1 MSKVNIKDLFA
12 SAKKVEPMPD
22 LTRNEAQEL
31 NLNSV
36 FNISNDEQNLS
47 FRLTDTQGA
56 LPVCLSEPSTVSL
69 LPETGSRNATGRLVA
84 AGGQY
89 LCLARGEGLWILDMT
104 SGVSNDR
111 TVSCNVR
118 PVSDMELSAN
128 NFLLFTDGIDVGVI
142 KCTGS
147 ANSVVNLNGTIYLP
161 AIGSDSDPVSSVMW
175 HPTNPHSFVTIRAN
189 AGWTLWDVVRLQA
202 KNTAP
207 TPATDLLDSV
217 AGLAIPSLFRGYVE
231 SPSGLT
237 EGTYPWSSAS
247 NVIAGKKLSPGVFA
261 ILKRGDAS
269 PERKSS
275 KFESFAF
282 SKDGMHAC
290 AVLTDGLKAWKLG
303 HRCSSVVPLS
313 VKSEIVLKSVRGI
326 VGIDKSD
333 FMLIT
338 ESGLNRIKL
347 SEDESSFS
355 LVKSIAIENVSLR
368 CIASLGSIV
377 ICGGSTQSSGL
388 VIVLDGSRL
397 LVCSTPQRSVSSI
410 VSTTTVGDSR
420 QVALYATGETSDNGY
435 MWTAQTLDID
445 LFRENEAESAPQGF
459 YDETSPI
466 NEDDDFPHSDTSV
479 GPPERLESSVGIT
492 RTSTAVVN
500 KKALE
505 ESFVKELSGDLS
517 RMIEQEVVTPLKDRL
532 SKQQRE
538 FQSASDKEAKR
549 LETAISRIIKE
560 QFSSALSRV
569 FQEVSDQI
577 ESKVNSKLES
587 VRVQTPDN
595 HELIRKL
602 DDLIAH
608 TESVMQSIGSSAV
621 TSGAP
626 EPAAL
631 AEIRRY
637 INAGDHLQAISTA
650 TQWWKLNNTSDQSDL
665 LAITC
670 AAIAPQIKPG
680 EPLRDLVTGCY
691 MLLVLTEWT
700 KENSSAHAD
709 RTVAVL
715 RAARFV
721 ISCLF
726 ASPITISGDTMDL
739 CYKSLAKSVRNAAG
753 ILGTGDRN
761 VDELSRQVLSEVREL
776 MLRFTNS
783 SRASTPRTSISA
795 SPGTNIL
802 HLLQSGNRRHN

>member
-1 MSKVNIKDLFA
+1 
-12 SAKKVEPMPD
+12 
-22 LTRNEAQEL
+22 
-31 NLNSV
+31 
-36 FNISNDEQNLS
+36 
-47 FRLTDTQGA
+47 
-56 LPVCLSEPSTVSL
+56 
-69 LPETGSRNATGRLVA
+69 
-84 AGGQY
+84 
-89 LCLARGEGLWILDMT
+89 
-104 SGVSNDR
+104 
-111 TVSCNVR
+111 
-118 PVSDMELSAN
+118 MELSAN

-161 AIGSDSDPVSSVMW
+161 GIGSDFDPVLSVNW
-175 HPTNPHSFVTIRAN
+175 HPTNPHSFVTVRAN
-189 AGWTLWDVVRLQA
+189 AGWTLWDVVRLQT

-231 SPSGLT
+231 SPWGLT
-237 EGTYPWSSAS
+237 EGTHPWSSAS
-247 NVIAGKKLSPGVFA
+247 NVIAGKKLSPGVLA

-275 KFESFAF
+275 KYEAFAF

-290 AVLTDGLKAWKLG
+290 AVLTDGIKAWKLG
-303 HRCSSVVPLS
+303 HRCSSVVPLM
-313 VKSEIVLKSVRGI
+313 VKSEDDLVLKSVKAM

-333 FMLIT
+333 FMLIS
-338 ESGLNRIKL
+338 ESGLNRINL
-347 SEDESSFS
+347 SEDECSFS
-355 LVKSIAIENVSLR
+355 LVNSISIDNVSLG

-377 ICGGSTQSSGL
+377 ICGGSAQSSG
-388 VIVLDGSRL
+388 VVVVLDGSRL
-397 LVCSTPQRSVSSI
+397 LVCSAPQRSVSSI

-420 QVALYATGETSDNGY
+420 QVALYATGETGENGC
-435 MWTAQTLDID
+435 MWTAQALDID
-445 LFRENEAESAPQGF
+445 LFREKEPVTAPQGF
-459 YDETSPI
+459 YDESSPI
-466 NEDDDFPHSDTSV
+466 NEDDDFPHSDTSA
-479 GPPERLESSVGIT
+479 GAPQRLESSVGIT
-492 RTSTAVVN
+492 RTTTSVVN
-500 KKALE
+500 NKALE
-505 ESFVKELSGDLS
+505 ASFVKELSGDLS

-532 SKQQRE
+532 SRQQRE

-549 LETAISRIIKE
+549 LETAITRVIKE
-560 QFSSALSRV
+560 QFSNALSRV

-577 ESKVNSKLES
+577 ESKVNAKMES
-587 VRVQTPDN
+587 VRIQTPDN
-595 HELIRKL
+595 HQLVRKL
-602 DDLIAH
+602 DDLIAR
-608 TESVMQSIGSSAV
+608 TEAVMQSIGSSV
-621 TSGAP
+621 VSSGAP

-631 AEIRRY
+631 GEIRRY

-650 TQWWKLNNTSDQSDL
+650 TQWWKLNHASDQSDL

-680 EPLRDLVTGCY
+680 EPLRDIVTGCY

-700 KENSSAHAD
+700 AENSSAHAD

-726 ASPITISGDTMDL
+726 VSPITISGDTMDL

-761 VDELSRQVLSEVREL
+761 VDDLSRQVLSEVREL
-776 MLRFTNS
+776 MLKFTTS